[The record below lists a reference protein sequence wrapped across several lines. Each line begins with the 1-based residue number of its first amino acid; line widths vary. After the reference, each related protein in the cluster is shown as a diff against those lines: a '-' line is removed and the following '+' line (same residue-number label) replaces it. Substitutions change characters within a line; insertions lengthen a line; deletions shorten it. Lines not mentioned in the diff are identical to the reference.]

1 MMRNEKS
8 FALQKHIGIKFLV
21 ILAIANVCSAN
32 TETDGKF
39 VYRYN
44 PLGGELKFLPNSPP
58 YWDKST
64 FIQNQK
70 VNHEKY
76 LHPFYAKNIILA
88 CIFM

>member
-1 MMRNEKS
+1 MTRYEKAIA
-8 FALQKHIGIKFLV
+8 FRKHIGIKIVV
-21 ILAIANVCSAN
+21 ILAIISVSSGT

-70 VNHEKY
+70 VNHDK
-76 LHPFYAKNIILA
+76 IL
-88 CIFM
+88 INF